1 MAWCNYIINKDNFIR
16 ITSLFLW
23 TNLFLFLL
31 LVLFF
36 LNKYICTDMKSA
48 AFFLNSSTVKILSY
62 SSLSSKSSNV
72 KREGWVVPVLWVW
85 GADNIFGLES
95 LLKVSTIETA
105 LCSTTARKMRRF
117 ESEIVLEPPIS
128 LTISRSHSI
137 VSKILSIIPVIDLAS
152 FWLLLYFPSISLRL
166 NSTDFK
172 FYSKSLRNWSLS
184 VD

>member
-1 MAWCNYIINKDNFIR
+1 MTWCNYIINKDNFIR

-36 LNKYICTDMKSA
+36 LNKYICTEMKSA

-72 KREGWVVPVLWVW
+72 KREGWVPVLWVW